1 MANYNLKSG
10 EKARTTTSIIWIEQL
25 ERRWG
30 EHWQKHFYGYL
41 ADLRTQV
48 ACSPIHDK
56 DVYSE
61 EDVRNWVRRHV
72 DPDTGEV
79 ADEYANQEPRVGD
92 CKKPHIHIIVIVKG
106 PMKREDFTAL
116 FEDLVHINPVMWQ
129 RVIHLDS
136 MTRYLAHMDN
146 PEKFK
151 YSSFDI
157 QAYGGFSLKPLTIAK
172 TDEYTKANALYET
185 LQYIE
190 DNKIMH
196 YHKVVKWA
204 KELGDYDVF
213 CCVTGRHG
221 FFADYFRSMSQERA
235 EKREKAKRE
244 REKAMREA
252 QK

>member
-1 MANYNLKSG
+1 MANYMLKSG
-10 EKARTTTSIIWIEQL
+10 EKARTVQTIIWVQQM
-25 ERRWG
+25 ERRYG

-56 DVYSE
+56 DTYTE
-61 EDVRNWVRRHV
+61 EDVRAWCRRHE

-79 ADEYANQEPRVGD
+79 ADKYTNEQPRVGD
-92 CKKPHIHIIVIVKG
+92 PKKPHIHVIVIVKG

-116 FEDLVHINPVMWQ
+116 FEDLVHVKPTMWQ

-146 PEKFK
+146 PEKYK
-151 YSSFDI
+151 YSTFDI
-157 QAYGGFSLKPLTIAK
+157 QAYGGFSLKPLAITK
-172 TDEYTKANALYET
+172 TDEYNKANALVET
-185 LQYIE
+185 LEYIE
-190 DNKIMH
+190 DNKVRH
-196 YHKVVKWA
+196 YHKLVKWA

-221 FFADYFRSMSQERA
+221 FFAAYFKSISEEKA

-244 REKAMREA
+244 REKALSGA
-252 QK
+252 QE